1 MKRIKTK
8 KVLVATMLAVIVTLV
23 GGCHSLHRHD
33 NRHDNDYNYSRRD
46 DYGRYDD
53 RYYGQRY
60 YSQRYYSHRYNGH
73 RDYDRKR

>member
-8 KVLVATMLAVIVTLV
+8 KVLVVTMLAVLVALV

-33 NRHDNDYNYSRRD
+33 NDYNDSRRY

-53 RYYGQRY
+53 RYYGYRY
-60 YSQRYYSHRYNGH
+60 YGH
-73 RDYDRKR
+73 RDYDRNR